1 MSFYSLSLENVLIM
15 TPIKVIFKSGN
26 TITAYSADPDSFAQT
41 VADVSPPEI
50 TGLDYGKWVDSTKLV
65 PELQEVKISL
75 KSGAVLMCEI
85 PKEDLDKLRLV
96 DEIEDYSESTTI
108 QYARLMNA
116 EAELDKKFGAVTAVI
131 NNLPNL
137 EVRLHLHRQY
147 MKRKAAYIAAL
158 EALVDSVIRRPEQ

>member
-1 MSFYSLSLENVLIM
+1 M

-26 TITAYSADPDSFAQT
+26 TITAYSADPDSFARS
-41 VADVSPPEI
+41 VADIAPPEI
-50 TGLDYGKWVDSTKLV
+50 TGLDYGKWIDSTKLV

-75 KSGAVLMCEI
+75 KSGAILMCEI
-85 PKEDLDKLRLV
+85 PKEDLEKLATV
-96 DEIEDYSESTTI
+96 DEIDDYIESTAI
-108 QYARLMNA
+108 QYARLMST
-116 EAELDKKFGAVTAVI
+116 EADLDAKFTSVTAVI

-147 MKRKAAYIAAL
+147 MKRKAAYVAAL